1 MDKLIKA
8 QENGQPVM
16 VVIDGDMKRVC
27 AELFKIDGGVAFVD
41 IGWNDQYGYSGHPI
55 HIVKGPLSQGR
66 SGRWTIL
73 EHQFDGS
80 KREFAFSRIG
90 RDKPQYR
97 EWQAWEEAKHEQSAP
112 YDREVILRAME
123 GLLHSD

>member
-41 IGWNDQYGYSGHPI
+41 IGWNGNPPIINGDQ
-55 HIVKGPLSQGR
+55 K
-66 SGRWTIL
+66 
-73 EHQFDGS
+73 
-80 KREFAFSRIG
+80 
-90 RDKPQYR
+90 
-97 EWQAWEEAKHEQSAP
+97 
-112 YDREVILRAME
+112 
-123 GLLHSD
+123 